1 MQLVWGKVFG
11 WFVKCELPPCYWI
24 EIPATSVVVI
34 VGTWSV
40 ALITVCKSERERQ
53 KRDTRGL
60 DLDLRGLLPSAALS
74 SLESLCSGRHGAKLM
89 WWVGGG
95 LGLFTPTYVHF

>member
-1 MQLVWGKVFG
+1 MNRRRAIGSKFRLHQWWLLLVQ
-11 WFVKCELPPCYWI
+11 
-24 EIPATSVVVI
+24 
-34 VGTWSV
+34 WSV

-60 DLDLRGLLPSAALS
+60 DLDLRGLFPSAALS

>member
-1 MQLVWGKVFG
+1 MNRCRAIGSKFRLHRWWLLLVQ
-11 WFVKCELPPCYWI
+11 
-24 EIPATSVVVI
+24 
-34 VGTWSV
+34 WSV

-60 DLDLRGLLPSAALS
+60 DLDFRGLLPSAALS
-74 SLESLCSGRHGAKLM
+74 SSESLCSGRHGAKLM

>member
-1 MQLVWGKVFG
+1 MNRCRAIGSKFRLHRWWLLLVQ
-11 WFVKCELPPCYWI
+11 
-24 EIPATSVVVI
+24 
-34 VGTWSV
+34 WSV
-40 ALITVCKSERERQ
+40 ALITVCTSERERQ

-74 SLESLCSGRHGAKLM
+74 SLESLCSGWHGAKLM

>member
-1 MQLVWGKVFG
+1 MNRRHAIGSKFQLHRWWLLLVR
-11 WFVKCELPPCYWI
+11 
-24 EIPATSVVVI
+24 
-34 VGTWSV
+34 WSV
-40 ALITVCKSERERQ
+40 ASITMYKRERERR